1 MRAVSEQPRVAI
13 AKGLV
18 ALCLIIVGVAFGDVL
33 RNDGHDKARATEAR
47 LVSAQR
53 DVRDRRAELDA
64 TRSGLDRTVA
74 KLARARRAL
83 RIERRANQRLRR
95 ELRVTRRALDRS
107 RRRE

>member
-18 ALCLIIVGVAFGDVL
+18 GLCLIIVGVAIGDVL
-33 RNDGHDKARATEAR
+33 RNDGRDDASATEAR
-47 LVSAQR
+47 LVSAHR
-53 DVRDRRAELDA
+53 NVRDQRAELDA
-64 TRSGLDRTVA
+64 TRSGLDRTIA

-95 ELRVTRRALDRS
+95 ELRSTRRALDRS
-107 RRRE
+107 MRRE

>member
-1 MRAVSEQPRVAI
+1 MRALREQPRVAI
-13 AKGLV
+13 AKGLA
-18 ALCLIIVGVAFGDVL
+18 ALCLLIAGVAIGDVL
-33 RNDGHDKARATEAR
+33 RDDGHDEVRATEAR

-53 DVRDRRAELDA
+53 DVRDQRAALDA

-83 RIERRANQRLRR
+83 RVERQANQRLRH

>member
-1 MRAVSEQPRVAI
+1 MRAIREQPRVAI
-13 AKGLV
+13 AKGIV
-18 ALCLIIVGVAFGDVL
+18 ALCLIIIGVAIGDVL
-33 RNDGHDKARATEAR
+33 RDDRHDEVRATEAR

-53 DVRDRRAELDA
+53 DVRGQRAELHA
-64 TRSGLDRTVA
+64 TRSGLDRTVS

-95 ELRVTRRALDRS
+95 ELRSTRRALDRV